1 MFQGSD
7 GLRKSKFVTT
17 KTPAQIGNHAQKY
30 FLRQAET
37 NKMKR
42 RLSVFNLNLQNE
54 AEISLSAPRDCQ
66 VSQTKKSDAEKSL
79 EVCPSVL

>member
-30 FLRQAET
+30 FLRQTET

-42 RLSVFNLNLQNE
+42 RLSVFNLTLQNE
-54 AEISLSAPRDCQ
+54 AEIKDCL